1 MGYLE
6 EKQIYNNINLAG
18 ARGKKVTAADG
29 TVSYQLDDEYR
40 VLEKIKNTPGY
51 WRTAKYEMLAKLD
64 NFGPFQLF
72 FTLSCADKRWN
83 TNFATILL
91 ERGYEIRFQCD
102 QKKEDFEVTV
112 KARQQ
117 DKEWKPL
124 EKFLKED
131 IQESLH
137 ELIRGNVVTATRFF
151 HHRVKAFLSS
161 IVLNSS
167 SPFCVLYYSY
177 KVEFQERGAAHVHG
191 VLWLNSRKL
200 EQVVNIDGR
209 LLANQD
215 GPMPMKGLTAAFKKL
230 KYNEKLDDKNIK
242 SLIGFIDS
250 FITVSTHGNTVG
262 RDVAKIAKEVNE
274 HHHTKTCA
282 KNGHRCRFHYPKPPA
297 PYTIIVEPNKEA
309 TIDWEQSRVI
319 INKVMDVVSD
329 AEMIEKIMSE
339 YDKENEDQESYRE
352 NRVKRIKKVCE
363 MAKVSYDKYIE
374 ECQRLGTLWF
384 SHETLMNSTSTLTMW
399 SG

>member
-1 MGYLE
+1 M
-6 EKQIYNNINLAG
+6 
-18 ARGKKVTAADG
+18 
-29 TVSYQLDDEYR
+29 
-40 VLEKIKNTPGY
+40 
-51 WRTAKYEMLAKLD
+51 
-64 NFGPFQLF
+64 
-72 FTLSCADKRWN
+72 
-83 TNFATILL
+83 
-91 ERGYEIRFQCD
+91 
-102 QKKEDFEVTV
+102 
-112 KARQQ
+112 
-117 DKEWKPL
+117 
-124 EKFLKED
+124 
-131 IQESLH
+131 
-137 ELIRGNVVTATRFF
+137 
-151 HHRVKAFLSS
+151 
-161 IVLNSS
+161 
-167 SPFCVLYYSY
+167 
-177 KVEFQERGAAHVHG
+177 
-191 VLWLNSRKL
+191 
-200 EQVVNIDGR
+200 
-209 LLANQD
+209 
-215 GPMPMKGLTAAFKKL
+215 
-230 KYNEKLDDKNIK
+230 YNEKLDDKNIK

-262 RDVAKIAKEVNE
+262 KDVAKIAKEVNE